1 MDHSLSLHISLPS
14 TPIFNSNRS
23 DFALGFLAGFS
34 FWKPPLTARPRS
46 LAVLASAGSSHCEFG
61 SFNTPLN
68 PRSSVGKHLTRV
80 LQNYRQLFHVSVQ
93 DELKRLADRRD
104 AAVDRMLLAAGSDE
118 ALLHRRIA
126 QLKEQECQI
135 AVQDVMYMLIFYRFS
150 EIRVN
155 LIPKLSRCVYNG
167 RLEIWPCKDWELE
180 SIYELEVLEMIKE
193 HITAVIGLR
202 ADSSV
207 TDNWAMTNIKQA
219 HLGHVYVAS
228 ILYGY
233 FLKSALLRHHLEQR
247 LAIPNVHRNGGG
259 QKTFLQSPE
268 MCLYGFRNLLSG
280 CHRSNVLPV
289 AHNQEFNSNQEMEAE
304 KLKRFLT
311 GFDSEALQ
319 RCAKLKSKEAVS
331 LLENHSRALLGNEEV
346 GFVERDEVIATSFSS
361 LKRLVLEAVAF
372 GSFLWDAEEYVDAIY
387 KLKEN

>member
-1 MDHSLSLHISLPS
+1 M
-14 TPIFNSNRS
+14 
-23 DFALGFLAGFS
+23 
-34 FWKPPLTARPRS
+34 
-46 LAVLASAGSSHCEFG
+46 
-61 SFNTPLN
+61 
-68 PRSSVGKHLTRV
+68 
-80 LQNYRQLFHVSVQ
+80 
-93 DELKRLADRRD
+93 
-104 AAVDRMLLAAGSDE
+104 
-118 ALLHRRIA
+118 
-126 QLKEQECQI
+126 KENECQR
-135 AVQDVMYMLIFYRFS
+135 AVEDVLYMLIIHRFS

-155 LIPKLSRCVYNG
+155 LVPKLSRCVYNG

-193 HITAVIGLR
+193 HITTVIGLR

-207 TDNWAMTNIKQA
+207 TDNWAMTNIRQA
-219 HLGHVYVAS
+219 HLGRVYVAS

-247 LAIPNVHRNGGG
+247 LAIPNTHRNDG
-259 QKTFLQSPE
+259 QKTIRKFPE

-280 CHRSNVLPV
+280 RPSNMLSVP
-289 AHNQEFNSNQEMEAE
+289 HNQVLNSNQETEPE

-319 RCAKLKSKEAVS
+319 RCAKLKSKEAVN
-331 LLENHSRALLGNEEV
+331 LIENHSCALMGNGEAGFLGI
-346 GFVERDEVIATSFSS
+346 DEVLVTSFSS

>member
-1 MDHSLSLHISLPS
+1 MDHCLSFHKSFPLKSFPS
-14 TPIFNSNRS
+14 SIPKSKPHPFSSS
-23 DFALGFLAGFS
+23 DFSIRSRFRS
-34 FWKPPLTARPRS
+34 RTKPNS
-46 LAVLASAGSSHCEFG
+46 LLVLASAGASHCEFG
-61 SFNTPLN
+61 SLNTPLD
-68 PRSSVGKHLTRV
+68 PRSSAGKHLSRV
-80 LQNYRQLFHVSVQ
+80 LQNYRQLFHVSVE
-93 DELKRLADRRD
+93 DELKRLAHDRD
-104 AAVDRMLLAAGSDE
+104 AALNRMVLASDSDE

-126 QLKEQECQI
+126 QLKEHECQV

-155 LIPKLSRCVYNG
+155 LVPKLSRCVYNG

-193 HITAVIGLR
+193 HITTVIGLR

-207 TDNWAMTNIKQA
+207 TDNWAMTNIRQA
-219 HLGHVYVAS
+219 HLGRVYVAS

-233 FLKSALLRHHLEQR
+233 FLKSALLRHHLEQK
-247 LAIPNVHRNGGG
+247 LAIPNTHRNGT
-259 QKTFLQSPE
+259 QKTLLQFPE

-280 CHRSNVLPV
+280 RLSDMLSVPQPQVL
-289 AHNQEFNSNQEMEAE
+289 NSNQETEPE

-319 RCAKLKSKEAVS
+319 RCAKLKSKEA
-331 LLENHSRALLGNEEV
+331 LNLIENHSCALLGNDEA
-346 GFVERDEVIATSFSS
+346 GFFESDEVFVTSFAS

-372 GSFLWDAEEYVDAIY
+372 GSFLWDAEEYVDTIY

>member
-1 MDHSLSLHISLPS
+1 M
-14 TPIFNSNRS
+14 
-23 DFALGFLAGFS
+23 
-34 FWKPPLTARPRS
+34 
-46 LAVLASAGSSHCEFG
+46 
-61 SFNTPLN
+61 NTPLD
-68 PRSSVGKHLTRV
+68 PSSSVGKHLSRV
-80 LQNYRQLFHVSVQ
+80 LQNYRQLFHVSVE
-93 DELKRLADRRD
+93 DELKRLAHERD
-104 AAVDRMLLAAGSDE
+104 AAVDRMLLAADSDE

-155 LIPKLSRCVYNG
+155 LVPKLSRCVYNG
-167 RLEIWPCKDWELE
+167 RLEILPCKDWELE
-180 SIYELEVLEMIKE
+180 SIYELDVLEMIKE
-193 HITAVIGLR
+193 HITTVIGLR

-207 TDNWAMTNIKQA
+207 TDNWAMTNIRQA
-219 HLGHVYVAS
+219 HLGRVYVAS

-247 LAIPNVHRNGGG
+247 LAIPNTHRNGGS
-259 QKTFLQSPE
+259 QKAFFQFPE

-280 CHRSNVLPV
+280 RLSNMLSVP
-289 AHNQEFNSNQEMEAE
+289 HNQVLNSNQETEPE

-311 GFDSEALQ
+311 GFDSDALQ
-319 RCAKLKSKEAVS
+319 RCAKLKSKEA
-331 LLENHSRALLGNEEV
+331 LNLIENHSCALLGNEEV
-346 GFVERDEVIATSFSS
+346 GFFESDEVIVTSFSS